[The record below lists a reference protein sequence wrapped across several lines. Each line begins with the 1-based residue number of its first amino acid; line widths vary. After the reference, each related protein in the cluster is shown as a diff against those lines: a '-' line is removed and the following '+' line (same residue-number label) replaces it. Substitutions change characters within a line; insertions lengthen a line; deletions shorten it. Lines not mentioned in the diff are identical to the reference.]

1 MICSERELGLGD
13 GHDGIMVLPE
23 DTPLGIPIVQA
34 LGLDD
39 SVLELEI
46 YPNRPDNQSVIG
58 IAREVA
64 AITRNELR
72 LPQPQVQEEGEPI
85 ENLTSVTLE
94 APDLC
99 PRYSCRVITGVTVGE
114 SPLWLQRRLLAA
126 GMRPINNIVDI
137 TNFVMLEMGQP
148 MHAFDYDLLAEN
160 RIVVRRAKPQEE
172 IVTLDGVTRT
182 LTEDMLVIAD
192 GARPQVVA
200 GIMGAE
206 SVEVSENTVNI
217 LLEAANFNGPAI
229 RRTSR
234 ALGLSSESS
243 SRFEKGLDPNN
254 TIPAL
259 ERATDLILQLA
270 GGKAAKGIIDVYPEP
285 VQPWQIKFRTTEV
298 KRLLGVEIPADE
310 CAQYLA
316 SLQLETELQGDTLL
330 VTIPTFR
337 GDLRREADL
346 VEEIARLYGYDKIP
360 ATLPSTGRSR
370 GGKNATMVFRDGIR
384 ELLVGFG
391 LNEAMSYT
399 FWSTKALTK
408 MGIPWQPMITI
419 NNPLTEEWS
428 AMRIRVLPQ
437 LLEAVA
443 RNVARQQDNVHLF
456 ELGPVYEAKE
466 LPLAEHPEERW
477 KLAIAMT
484 GQWPTTQWGRPDH
497 EVDVFDLKGVLEAL
511 ALEFGIELEFR
522 QSQHDGLHPGR
533 SATIL
538 CAGKELGMIGEVH
551 PTVVEEYSLDQR
563 VVVAELYLDLLQ
575 AAVKP
580 LDKVKSIPRY
590 PAVARDIALLV
601 PVTVDATQVQDL
613 IIACGGGLITEF
625 ALFDVYEGEQ
635 IPENYRSLAY
645 SLIFQAPDRT
655 LRDEE
660 IQGILEKLEERL
672 ATELSV
678 QIRR

>member
-1 MICSERELGLGD
+1 MTPQELSDALTMSDRKSTESNLAPDLTGVVTAEVKAVEPHPNADRLRVCQVYDGDSTLTVVCGAPNVAAGQRVPLAKVGAVLPGGFAIKPAKLRGVDSNGMICSERELGLGD

-346 VEEIARLYGYDKIP
+346 VEEIA
-360 ATLPSTGRSR
+360 
-370 GGKNATMVFRDGIR
+370 
-384 ELLVGFG
+384 
-391 LNEAMSYT
+391 
-399 FWSTKALTK
+399 
-408 MGIPWQPMITI
+408 
-419 NNPLTEEWS
+419 
-428 AMRIRVLPQ
+428 
-437 LLEAVA
+437 
-443 RNVARQQDNVHLF
+443 
-456 ELGPVYEAKE
+456 
-466 LPLAEHPEERW
+466 
-477 KLAIAMT
+477 
-484 GQWPTTQWGRPDH
+484 
-497 EVDVFDLKGVLEAL
+497 
-511 ALEFGIELEFR
+511 
-522 QSQHDGLHPGR
+522 
-533 SATIL
+533 
-538 CAGKELGMIGEVH
+538 
-551 PTVVEEYSLDQR
+551 VVWL
-563 VVVAELYLDLLQ
+563 
-575 AAVKP
+575 
-580 LDKVKSIPRY
+580 
-590 PAVARDIALLV
+590 
-601 PVTVDATQVQDL
+601 
-613 IIACGGGLITEF
+613 
-625 ALFDVYEGEQ
+625 
-635 IPENYRSLAY
+635 
-645 SLIFQAPDRT
+645 
-655 LRDEE
+655 
-660 IQGILEKLEERL
+660 
-672 ATELSV
+672 
-678 QIRR
+678 